1 MRRVGDRNGKAV
13 DVDRD
18 GARDRERTA
27 AALVL
32 ARTD

>member
-1 MRRVGDRNGKAV
+1 MRRVGVRDGKAV

-18 GARDRERTA
+18 GARDSARTA